1 METNGLDNI
10 RQLKS
15 EADDFVKL
23 REILLHLSENQ
34 SDLANSMSEMVRMF
48 AALDKRVKKLEEK

>member
-1 METNGLDNI
+1 MKNKGLNNI

-15 EADDFVKL
+15 EADDLVKL
-23 REILLHLSENQ
+23 REILLHLSESQ

>member
-1 METNGLDNI
+1 MKINGLDNI

-23 REILLHLSENQ
+23 REILLHLSESQ